1 LDEVVVLAQ
10 RWLTN
15 LGQGSKQAWLSPL
28 KERKPMARFTKGAR
42 VRFAEAKTTGRVGT
56 VLEILPRPER
66 GEEFDRYQV
75 EFSDGEIK
83 TLSDMELSPAGTGSA
98 TLEDAP

>member
-75 EFSDGEIK
+75 EFPDGEIK